1 MDTLPLSR
9 AFTLIE
15 PGPVTLITTND
26 GRKDNIMTITW
37 TMVLDFSASF
47 AITTGPWNHSF
58 AALQE
63 TRECVI
69 AIPAADLID
78 KVVGVGTCTGADT
91 DKFEKFGFTPLKAKH
106 VQAPLIKEC
115 LANIECRVVD
125 IVDLAG
131 EPFVALRPNTLL
143 RSQIDLALM
152 RQGGAFRPVMETGS
166 GVTACSMVA
175 RGVGV
180 SISDPIVARSFVGHG
195 VVMRPLSSPMKLTY
209 GFLVEPASTINPLI
223 RKMAMCVIEAVEELG
238 GDFVTTAPFLESRAF
253 PFLAGTAGKGRP

>member
-125 IVDLAG
+125 IVDRHSIVVLEGVAAYFDNARAEKRMLHAVGDGTFVVDGERLDRREMMRTKLPAG
-131 EPFVALRPNTLL
+131 
-143 RSQIDLALM
+143 I
-152 RQGGAFRPVMETGS
+152 
-166 GVTACSMVA
+166 
-175 RGVGV
+175 
-180 SISDPIVARSFVGHG
+180 
-195 VVMRPLSSPMKLTY
+195 
-209 GFLVEPASTINPLI
+209 
-223 RKMAMCVIEAVEELG
+223 
-238 GDFVTTAPFLESRAF
+238 
-253 PFLAGTAGKGRP
+253 

>member
-91 DKFEKFGFTPLKAKH
+91 DKFEKFGFTPVKAKH

-125 IVDLAG
+125 IVDRHSIVVLEGVAAYFDNARAEKRMLHAVGDGTFVVDGEKLDRREMMRTKLPAG
-131 EPFVALRPNTLL
+131 
-143 RSQIDLALM
+143 I
-152 RQGGAFRPVMETGS
+152 
-166 GVTACSMVA
+166 
-175 RGVGV
+175 
-180 SISDPIVARSFVGHG
+180 
-195 VVMRPLSSPMKLTY
+195 
-209 GFLVEPASTINPLI
+209 
-223 RKMAMCVIEAVEELG
+223 
-238 GDFVTTAPFLESRAF
+238 
-253 PFLAGTAGKGRP
+253 